1 MLITIKCFTLR
12 LKMIDVIKLI
22 NATNIIVTQKQ
33 TNVIILDSKIVLTLV
48 VIAVLINANKYV
60 KAQKI
65 K

>member
-22 NATNIIVTQKQ
+22 NATNIIVPQKQ
-33 TNVIILDSKIVLTLV
+33 TIVIILDSKIVLTLV